1 MRVHGIF
8 SNCAKVCNH
17 GSRLAVATVALLGL
31 TLLGS
36 AVPRAWAQAEAFS
49 ASLSGFVLD
58 NTGAVVPEATVTL
71 SNPEKGFTQTLP
83 TQPDGTYAFTL
94 LRPGTYTLKVE
105 KGGFRTYV
113 QSGIVLTV
121 GQTATQD
128 VKLQLGAVTQEVTVT
143 AGADI
148 LNTATANV
156 GMTVAERQVV
166 ELPLDTRNVFVLVTL
181 NASVNNSSQ
190 YQVVNGSG
198 QQDTADQD
206 FYFMNFGGGRFGT
219 TGVLLDGHWDVG
231 GDWGGYMYVPSVDD
245 TQEFSV
251 QTNSFSAQ
259 YGWSTGN
266 VMNAVTKSG
275 TRDFHGDVWEFLRNS
290 DLDANNYFA
299 NAAGL
304 PRPQFRRNQ
313 FGGTA
318 GGPLYIPKI
327 YEKRDKTFIFGDI
340 EALRQS
346 SPTTFTTTLPTADM
360 RTGDF
365 SALLGASIGTD
376 ALGRPIPLGQIYNPF
391 TTRLLTNGTTDSV
404 SHLPVAC
411 PGTPAPTTCY
421 IRDPI
426 AGNVLSSSTVPINAV
441 SSNFLQYWPTKL
453 TSSALAS
460 NYVYSAA
467 AVSNWPEEYS
477 IRVDQNISDKSRLFA
492 RWSQKREFK
501 SLAADVYGASDP
513 GGGGGEAL
521 DNRYDLAF
529 NYTRTFN
536 PTLVMSVNAGGSRW
550 AEGNAM
556 QAYPFN
562 PSTLGLPSFLD
573 SISNEFPSIAVDGYG
588 GLGPGMVSYGAGQGS
603 FPRDVGSISLDF
615 TKTHGGHTMTMGFM
629 GVAHAN
635 TGGRMAVTG
644 FHFPVGM
651 TEGPDPTSPASLPKG
666 VSTPTDTATGD
677 GFATF
682 LLGTG
687 DNAGAYGWGPGT
699 ALNSFGAFIKKMYGL
714 YFQDDWKVTRKL
726 TLNLGLRYD
735 YQPGP
740 TERHN
745 RTEWFDFSSTN
756 PITQKL
762 TLPLPAG
769 VTVPGEIVFAGSGG
783 VRDVFIAQKDN
794 FAPRI
799 GLAYQVMNKLV
810 MRAGFGMFY
819 IQSYQ
824 LGPSTDGFSQST
836 PYVGTVDGI
845 TPNNLLSNPFPN
857 GLIEPTGRS
866 LGGLQDVGISVGSAL
881 QHTRTTP
888 YVEQW
893 MYGLQYALTPN
904 DMIDVTYLGNHGVKL
919 PFGGTQA
926 DQLPPQDLAQG
937 TALTAMVTNPFYGA
951 ITSSGCGLNNSTI
964 PAFRLM
970 LPYPEYCSVG
980 NNEPP
985 GSFSTYNAAEISFRH
1000 RWAHSLQIGV
1010 SYTISKFI
1018 DDDGGEG
1025 TWANAGASFAR
1036 NAYDLY
1042 ADKSLDGNDIPQSL
1056 VVNYVYQLPVGRGQH
1071 FASSMNAVANA
1082 ILGGWQVSGITTA
1095 KSGFPLSITTSNN
1108 TIGTFNANQ
1117 RPNLVGD
1124 PHVSNPTINEWF
1136 NTSAFAPVTG
1146 YAFGDVPRY
1155 MPNLRAPGIKNWDLG
1170 IEKWWH
1176 WQERLRVQFRGE
1188 FYDAFN
1194 NVNFFAPNQTMG
1206 SPGFGTITSA
1216 MRPRDIQFALKIYW

>member
-1 MRVHGIF
+1 MRRLGLRAFRVF
-8 SNCAKVCNH
+8 VDYLLVCNH

-31 TLLGS
+31 TLLGPT
-36 AVPRAWAQAEAFS
+36 VPRALAQAQAFS
-49 ASLSGFVLD
+49 ASLSGFVYD
-58 NTGAVVPEATVTL
+58 STGGVVPEATLTL
-71 SNPEKGFTQTLP
+71 SDPEKGFTQTLA
-83 TQPDGTYAFTL
+83 TQPDGAYAFTL
-94 LRPGTYTLKVE
+94 LRPGAYALKVE
-105 KGGFRTYV
+105 KSGFQTYV

-121 GQTATQD
+121 GQTATED
-128 VKLQLGAVTQEVTVT
+128 VKLQIGAVTQEVTVT
-143 AGADI
+143 AGAQI
-148 LNTATANV
+148 LNTETANV
-156 GMTVAERQVV
+156 GMTVAQQQVV

-245 TQEFSV
+245 TQEFAV

-290 DLDANNYFA
+290 DLDANNFFA
-299 NAAGL
+299 NKAGI
-304 PRPQFRRNQ
+304 PRALFRRNQ

-318 GGPLYIPKI
+318 GGPLYIPKL

-346 SPTTFTTTLPTADM
+346 SPTTFTTTLPSSAM
-360 RTGDF
+360 RGGDF
-365 SALLGASIGTD
+365 SALLGSQIGTD
-376 ALGRPIPLGQIYNPF
+376 ALGRPILQGQIYNPF
-391 TTRLLTNGTTDSV
+391 TTRLLTNAGTDPV
-404 SHLPVAC
+404 SGLPVAC
-411 PGTPAPTTCY
+411 PGGAKTCY

-426 AGNVLSSSTVPINAV
+426 AGNNLSGMINSV
-441 SSNFLQYWPTKL
+441 SHNFLQYWPNP
-453 TSSALAS
+453 SSNALVN
-460 NYVYSAA
+460 NYVFSAA

-501 SLAADVYGASDP
+501 SLGADVYGATDP

-521 DNRYDLAF
+521 DNRYDMAF
-529 NYTRTFN
+529 NYTRSFS
-536 PTLVMSVNAGGSRW
+536 PTLVMSVNLGGSRW
-550 AEGNAM
+550 AEGNVM

-562 PSTLGLPSFLD
+562 PSTLGLPAFLD
-573 SISNEFPSIAVDGYG
+573 GVSNEFPSIAVDGMG
-588 GLGPGMVSYGAGQGS
+588 GLGPGSVSAGAGEGM
-603 FPRDVGSISLDF
+603 FPRDVGSFSVDF
-615 TKTHGGHTMTMGFM
+615 TKMHGGHTMTMGFM
-629 GVAHAN
+629 GVASAD

-651 TEGPDPTSPASLPKG
+651 TEGPDPTSPA
-666 VSTPTDTATGD
+666 ATGF
-677 GFATF
+677 GFASF

-687 DNAGAYGWGPGT
+687 DNGSAYGWGPGT
-699 ALNSFGAFIKKMYGL
+699 ALNSFGADMKKMYGW
-714 YFQDDWKVTRKL
+714 YFQDDWKATRKL

-735 YQPGP
+735 YQPGA
-740 TERHN
+740 TERYN
-745 RTEWFDFSSTN
+745 RTQWFDFSGAN
-756 PITQKL
+756 PISTQV
-762 TLPLPAG
+762 G
-769 VTVPGEIVFAGSGG
+769 FTVPGEMVFAGGG
-783 VRDVFIAQKDN
+783 GPRDVFIAQKDN

-799 GLAYQVMNKLV
+799 GLAYQATNKLV

-824 LGPSTDGFSQST
+824 LGLSTDGYSQAT

-845 TPNNLLSNPFPN
+845 TPLNLISNPFPN
-857 GLIEPTGRS
+857 GLISPTGRA
-866 LGGLQDVGISVGSAL
+866 LGGLLDVGYGVGTAL
-881 QHTRTTP
+881 QHTRSTP
-888 YVEQW
+888 YMEQW
-893 MYGLQYALTPN
+893 MTGLQYALTSN

-926 DQLPPQDLAQG
+926 NQLPTQDLAQG
-937 TALTAMVTNPFYGA
+937 NALTAMVQNPFYGS
-951 ITSSGCGLNNSTI
+951 ITSSGCGLNSPTV

-970 LPYPEYCSVG
+970 LPYPEYCSIT
-980 NNEPP
+980 NSQPP
-985 GSFSTYNAAEISFRH
+985 GSFSNYNAAEISFRH
-1000 RWAHSLQIGV
+1000 RWAHGLQIGV

-1018 DDDGGEG
+1018 DNDGGEG
-1025 TWANAGASFAR
+1025 TWANAGSAADR
-1036 NAYDLY
+1036 NAYDLS
-1042 ADKSLDGNDIPQSL
+1042 AEKSLDGNDIPQSL
-1056 VVNYVYQLPVGRGQH
+1056 VVNYVYQLPVGHGQH
-1071 FASSMNAVANA
+1071 FASNMNGVANA

-1095 KSGFPLSITTSNN
+1095 KSGFPLSITTSDN
-1108 TIGTFNANQ
+1108 TIGQFNAGQ
-1117 RPNLVGD
+1117 RPELVGN
-1124 PHVSNPTINEWF
+1124 PHVSNPNINEWF
-1136 NTSAFAPVTG
+1136 NVNAFAPAP
-1146 YAFGDVPRY
+1146 AFTFGSVPRY
-1155 MPNLRAPGIKNWDLG
+1155 MPNLRAPGIKDWDLG

-1176 WQERLRVQFRGE
+1176 PAEKLRIQFRSE

-1206 SPGFGTITSA
+1206 PGFGTITSA
-1216 MRPRDIQFALKIYW
+1216 MRPRDIQFALKLYW

>member
-1 MRVHGIF
+1 LI
-8 SNCAKVCNH
+8 CNH
-17 GSRLAVATVALLGL
+17 RSRLAIATIALLGL
-31 TLLGS
+31 TLLGP
-36 AVPRAWAQAEAFS
+36 AVPRAWAQAQAFS
-49 ASLSGFVLD
+49 ASLSGFVYD
-58 NTGAVVPEATVTL
+58 NTGAVVPGAAVTL
-71 SNPEKGFTQTLP
+71 SNPDKGFSQTLA
-83 TQPDGTYAFTL
+83 TQPDGAYSFTL
-94 LRPGTYTLKVE
+94 LPPGTYALKVE
-105 KGGFRTYV
+105 KSGFQTYV

-128 VKLQLGAVTQEVTVT
+128 VKLQVGAVAQKITVT
-143 AGADI
+143 SGAEI
-148 LNTATANV
+148 LNTTTANV
-156 GMTVAERQVV
+156 GQTVAERQVV
-166 ELPLDTRNVFVLVTL
+166 ELPLDTRNVFVLVSL

-190 YQVVNGSG
+190 YQIVNGSG

-245 TQEFSV
+245 TQEFAV

-304 PRPQFRRNQ
+304 PRPTFRRNQ

-346 SPTTFTTTLPTADM
+346 APTTFTTTLPTSDM
-360 RTGDF
+360 RSGNF
-365 SALLGASIGTD
+365 SVLLGSQIGTD
-376 ALGRPIPLGQIYNPF
+376 ALGRPILAGQIYNPL
-391 TTRLLTNGTTDSV
+391 TTRLLTNGGTDSV
-404 SHLPVAC
+404 SGLSVKC
-411 PGTPAPTTCY
+411 PGATATCY
-421 IRDPI
+421 YRDPI
-426 AGNVLSSSTVPINAV
+426 AGNNLSSLINPV
-441 SSNFLQYWPTKL
+441 SANFLQYWPTKL

-460 NYVYSAA
+460 NYVYSGAA
-467 AVSNWPEEYS
+467 ASNWPEEYS

-492 RWSQKREFK
+492 RWSQKREYK
-501 SLAADVYGASDP
+501 SIAADVYGATDP
-513 GGGGGEAL
+513 GGGGGKAL
-521 DNRYDLAF
+521 DNRYDVAF

-536 PTLVMSVNAGGSRW
+536 PSLVMSVNLGGSRW

-562 PSTLGLPSFLD
+562 PSTLGLPAWLD
-573 SISNEFPSIAVDGYG
+573 GVSNEFPNIGIDGYG
-588 GLGPGMVSYGAGQGS
+588 GLGPGSVSGGAGNGM
-603 FPRDVGSISLDF
+603 FPRDVGSFSVDF
-615 TKTHGGHTMTMGFM
+615 TKTRGGHTMTMGFM
-629 GVAHAN
+629 GVAHAG

-651 TEGPDPTSPASLPKG
+651 TEGPDPTTASP
-666 VSTPTDTATGD
+666 STSGN
-677 GFATF
+677 GFASF

-687 DNAGAYGWGPGT
+687 DDAGPNGSANGT
-699 ALNSFGAFIKKMYGL
+699 GLNSFGADMKKMYGL
-714 YFQDDWKVTRKL
+714 YFQDDWKVNRKL

-740 TERHN
+740 TERFN
-745 RTEWFDFSSTN
+745 RTQWFDFSAAN
-756 PITQKL
+756 PIGQVTCSECP
-762 TLPLPAG
+762 TPLG
-769 VTVPGEIVFAGSGG
+769 ITVPGEMVFAGTGG

-794 FAPRI
+794 FAPRL
-799 GLAYQVMNKLV
+799 GLAYQAMNKLV
-810 MRAGFGMFY
+810 VRAGFGMFY

-824 LGPSTDGFSQST
+824 LGLSSDGYSQAT

-845 TPNNLLSNPFPN
+845 TPLNLISNPFPN

-866 LGGLQDVGISVGSAL
+866 LGGLLDVGFGVGTAL
-881 QHTRTTP
+881 QHTRSTP
-888 YVEQW
+888 YMEQW
-893 MYGLQYALTPN
+893 MSGLQYALTPN

-937 TALTAMVTNPFYGA
+937 NALTASVANPFYGR
-951 ITSSGCGLNNSTI
+951 ISSSGCGLNGSTV

-980 NNEPP
+980 NSQPP

-1000 RWAHSLQIGV
+1000 RWAHSLQLGV

-1071 FASSMNAVANA
+1071 FAPNMNGVANA
-1082 ILGGWQVSGITTA
+1082 ILGGWQVSGITTV
-1095 KSGFPLSITTSNN
+1095 KSGFPLSITTSDN

-1124 PHVSNPTINEWF
+1124 PHVSSPNINEWF
-1136 NTSAFAPVTG
+1136 NTSAFAQAT
-1146 YAFGDVPRY
+1146 AFTFGDVPRY

-1170 IEKWWH
+1170 IEKWWR
-1176 WQERLRVQFRGE
+1176 WDEKLRVQFRGE

-1194 NVNFFAPNQTMG
+1194 NVNLFAPNQTMG

-1216 MRPRDIQFALKIYW
+1216 MRPRDIQFALKVYW

>member
-1 MRVHGIF
+1 MKRMTLRTCEVLID
-8 SNCAKVCNH
+8 CLLVRNH

-31 TLLGS
+31 TLLGP
-36 AVPRAWAQAEAFS
+36 AVPRAWAQAQAFS
-49 ASLSGFVLD
+49 ASLGGFVYD
-58 NTGAVVPEATVTL
+58 NTGAVVPGATVTL
-71 SNPEKGFTQTLP
+71 SNPEKGFTQTLA
-83 TQPDGTYAFTL
+83 TQPDGAYAFTL

-105 KGGFRTYV
+105 KSGFRAYI
-113 QSGIVLTV
+113 QSGIVLAV
-121 GQTATQD
+121 GQAATQD
-128 VKLQLGAVTQEVTVT
+128 VKMELGAVTQEVTVT
-143 AGADI
+143 AGAEI
-148 LNTATANV
+148 LNTTTANV

-190 YQVVNGSG
+190 YQLVNGSG

-231 GDWGGYMYVPSVDD
+231 GDWGGYMYVPSVDN

-266 VMNAVTKSG
+266 VMSAVTKSG

-290 DLDANNYFA
+290 DLDANNFFA

-304 PRPQFRRNQ
+304 PRPLFRRNQ

-346 SPTTFTTTLPTADM
+346 SPTTFTATLPTGDM
-360 RTGDF
+360 RKGVF
-365 SALLGASIGTD
+365 SALLGSQIGTD
-376 ALGRPIPLGQIYNPF
+376 ALGRPVLQGQIYNPLS
-391 TTRLLTNGTTDSV
+391 TRLLTNGKTDPVSGLSV
-404 SHLPVAC
+404 NC
-411 PGTPAPTTCY
+411 PGGATTCY
-421 IRDPI
+421 YRDPI
-426 AGNVLSSSTVPINAV
+426 AGNDLSKMINPV
-441 SSNFLQYWPTKL
+441 SQNFLQYWPNP
-453 TSSALAS
+453 TSSALVN

-467 AVSNWPEEYS
+467 AISNWPEEYS

-492 RWSQKREFK
+492 RWSEKREFK
-501 SLAADVYGASDP
+501 SLGADVYGASDP
-513 GGGGGEAL
+513 GGGGGNAL
-521 DNRYDLAF
+521 DNRWDAAF

-536 PTLVMSVNAGGSRW
+536 PSFVMSVNLGLTRW

-556 QAYPFN
+556 QAYPFK
-562 PSTLGLPSFLD
+562 PSTLGLPAYLD
-573 SISNEFPSIAVDGYG
+573 GVSNEFPNIGVDGMG
-588 GLGPGMVSYGAGQGS
+588 GLGPGSVSGGAGEGM
-603 FPRDVGSISLDF
+603 FPRDVGSYSVDF
-615 TKTHGGHTMTMGFM
+615 TKTHGPHTMTMGFM
-629 GVAHAN
+629 GVVHEN

-644 FHFPVGM
+644 FHFPQSM
-651 TEGPDPTSPASLPKG
+651 TEGPDPTTANP
-666 VSTPTDTATGD
+666 ATGY
-677 GFATF
+677 GFASF

-687 DNAGAYGWGPGT
+687 DNGGPNASANGT
-699 ALNSFGAFIKKMYGL
+699 AINQFGAFTKKMYGW
-714 YFQDDWKVTRKL
+714 YFQDDWKATRKL

-735 YQPGP
+735 IQPGP
-740 TERHN
+740 TERYD
-745 RTEWFDFSSTN
+745 RTQWFNFTAAN
-756 PITQKL
+756 PISQ
-762 TLPLPAG
+762 AVG
-769 VTVPGEIVFAGSGG
+769 FTVPGEMVFAGGG
-783 VRDVFIAQKDN
+783 GARGVYDAPHTN

-799 GLAYQVMNKLV
+799 GLSYQAMNKLV

-824 LGPSTDGFSQST
+824 LGPSMDGYSQPT
-836 PYVGTVDGI
+836 PYVGTLDGI

-857 GLIEPTGRS
+857 GVIEPTGRS
-866 LGGLQDVGISVGSAL
+866 LGGLQDVGFSVGTA
-881 QHTRTTP
+881 TNRYRPTP

-893 MYGLQYALTPN
+893 MLGLQYALTPN

-919 PFGGTQA
+919 PFTSVQVN
-926 DQLPPQDLAQG
+926 QLPPQDLAQG
-937 TALTAMVTNPFYGA
+937 SALLAQVANPFYGH
-951 ITSSGCGLNNSTI
+951 ITSSGCGLDQATV

-970 LPYPEYCSVG
+970 LPYPEYCSVS
-980 NNEPP
+980 NSQPP
-985 GSFSTYNAAEISFRH
+985 GAFSTYNAAEITFRH
-1000 RWAHSLQIGV
+1000 RWAHALQLGV

-1018 DDDGGEG
+1018 DNSAGEG
-1025 TWANAGASFAR
+1025 EWANVGYGPPIR
-1036 NAYDLY
+1036 NWYDLS
-1042 ADKSLDGNDIPQSL
+1042 AEKSLDGNDIPQSL
-1056 VVNYVYQLPVGRGQH
+1056 VVNYVYQLPVGHGKH
-1071 FASSMNAVANA
+1071 FASNLHGIGEAV
-1082 ILGGWQVSGITTA
+1082 LGGWQVSGITTA
-1095 KSGFPLSITTSNN
+1095 KSGFPLQILTSN
-1108 TIGTFNANQ
+1108 GTMSGFNAGVH
-1117 RPNLVGD
+1117 PDIVGD

-1136 NTSAFAPVTG
+1136 NTAAFAQPAPFT
-1146 YAFGDVPRY
+1146 FGNGPRY

-1194 NVNFFAPNQTMG
+1194 NVNLFAPDQFFG
-1206 SPGFGTITSA
+1206 PGFGAITSA

>member
-1 MRVHGIF
+1 MKRLTMRVFGVF
-8 SNCAKVCNH
+8 SNDAVVCN
-17 GSRLAVATVALLGL
+17 RRATLAVATVALLGL

-128 VKLQLGAVTQEVTVT
+128 VKMQLGAVTQEVTVT
-143 AGADI
+143 AGAEI
-148 LNTATANV
+148 LNTTTANV
-156 GMTVAERQVV
+156 GQTVAERQVV

-245 TQEFSV
+245 TQEFAV

-304 PRPQFRRNQ
+304 PRPPFRRNQ

-318 GGPLYIPKI
+318 GGPLYIPKL

-346 SPTTFTTTLPTADM
+346 APGTFTTTLPTALM

-365 SALLGASIGTD
+365 SELLGSTSVGND
-376 ALGRPIPLGQIYNPF
+376 ALGRPIYPGEIYNPF
-391 TTRLLTNGTTDSV
+391 STRLLTNGTTDTVTS
-404 SHLPVAC
+404 LPVAC
-411 PGTPAPTTCY
+411 PVIPPATSPPATCY

-441 SSNFLQYWPTKL
+441 SSNFLQYWPKA
-453 TSSALAS
+453 TSTALAS

-477 IRVDQNISDKSRLFA
+477 IRVDQNISDKSRLFG

-501 SLAADVYGASDP
+501 SLGADVYGATDP
-513 GGGGGEAL
+513 GGGGGNAL
-521 DNRYDLAF
+521 DNRYDIAF

-536 PTLVMSVNAGGSRW
+536 PSLVMSVNAGGSRW

-573 SISNEFPSIAVDGYG
+573 SVSNEFPNIGVDGIG
-588 GLGPGMVSYGAGQGS
+588 GLGPGSVSSGAGEGS
-603 FPRDVGSISLDF
+603 FPRDVGSISVDF
-615 TKTHGGHTMTMGFM
+615 TKTHGPHTMTIGFM

-644 FHFPVGM
+644 FHFPLGM
-651 TEGPDPTSPASLPKG
+651 TEGPDPTAPY
-666 VSTPTDTATGD
+666 TGTTTILGTGY
-677 GFATF
+677 GFASF

-687 DNAGAYGWGPGT
+687 DNKGANGGANGT
-699 ALNSFGAFIKKMYGL
+699 ALNQFGAFTKKMFGW
-714 YFQDDWKVTRKL
+714 YFQDDWKATRKL
-726 TLNLGLRYD
+726 TVNLGLRYD

-740 TERHN
+740 TERYN
-745 RTEWFDFSSTN
+745 RTQWFNFSAAN
-756 PITQKL
+756 PISTQV
-762 TLPLPAG
+762 G
-769 VTVPGEIVFAGSGG
+769 FTVPGEMVFAGTGG
-783 VRDVFIAQKDN
+783 ERDAFIAQKDN

-824 LGPSTDGFSQST
+824 LGLSTDGYSQAT

-845 TPNNLLSNPFPN
+845 TPLNLISNPFPN
-857 GLIEPTGRS
+857 GLVEPTGRS
-866 LGGLQDVGISVGSAL
+866 LGGLLDVGYSVGTAL

-919 PFGGTQA
+919 PFGSTQA
-926 DQLPPQDLAQG
+926 NQLTPQDLAQG
-937 TALTAMVTNPFYGA
+937 STALLLKENNPFSTY
-951 ITSSGCGLNNSTI
+951 ITSSGCGLNAAQV
-964 PAFRLM
+964 PAFQLL
-970 LPYPEYCSVG
+970 LPYPEYCSVS
-980 NNEPP
+980 NSEPP

-1000 RWAHSLQIGV
+1000 RWAQSLQLGV

-1018 DDDGGEG
+1018 DNDGGEG
-1025 TWANAGASFAR
+1025 SWANNGSTPDR
-1036 NAYDLY
+1036 NAYDLS
-1042 ADKSLDGNDIPQSL
+1042 AEKSLDGNDIPQSL
-1056 VVNYVYQLPVGRGQH
+1056 VVNYVYQLPVGHGQH
-1071 FASSMNAVANA
+1071 FASNMNRVANA

-1095 KSGFPLSITTSNN
+1095 KSGFPLGISTSTQNLSS
-1108 TIGTFNANQ
+1108 FNANQ
-1117 RPNLVGD
+1117 HPDVVGD
-1124 PHVSNPTINEWF
+1124 PHVSHPTINEWF
-1136 NTSAFAPVTG
+1136 NTSAFAQPAG
-1146 YAFGDVPRY
+1146 YEFGNGPRY

-1176 WQERLRVQFRGE
+1176 PAEKLRLQFRSE
-1188 FYDAFN
+1188 FYNAFN
-1194 NVNFFAPNQTMG
+1194 NVNFFAPNQTYG

-1216 MRPRDIQFALKIYW
+1216 MRARDIQFAMKVYW